1 MRGSTTLLDNI
12 VLRREI
18 SRRPRLKKL
27 KTMSGIF
34 GALASF
40 PLALLQGGINDWNDA
55 KSRARDWEYYKL
67 QSGLD
72 AYYNRQQMQY
82 AQEMAQQ
89 QYQFEFDHEAPAVR
103 AQQYRQAGLNPGLM
117 YSSGA
122 TGMQG
127 SVSSPPPAT
136 TRGHMPNKSIQN
148 PQLASMLST
157 MAQLSQVETTR
168 DLQKAQ
174 ADYYRSE
181 AEANRGE
188 TKPSIAQI
196 NLADA
201 QAESARMLAKLNEQK
216 ALNET
221 QMRDIREFAF
231 ELDKKYSDKER
242 DQQLKN
248 LTMAYDVSAEQ
259 LKKLINENSLFPLR
273 QQELLNILALQTAQ
287 IFESYARSALLKA
300 QKEGQDITNDKL
312 ESELQVLQATIPDM
326 IVQIVADAASADAQ
340 AALLTNAVRDY
351 EANWWNGVINDYLN
365 SLGRSILVGI
375 GSYASM
381 RMGRGSTPTGQPTA
395 GRLSPPTTK

>member
-1 MRGSTTLLDNI
+1 
-12 VLRREI
+12 
-18 SRRPRLKKL
+18 
-27 KTMSGIF
+27 
-34 GALASF
+34 
-40 PLALLQGGINDWNDA
+40 
-55 KSRARDWEYYKL
+55 
-67 QSGLD
+67 
-72 AYYNRQQMQY
+72 MQY

-157 MAQLSQVETTR
+157 LAQLSQVESTR

-188 TKPSIAQI
+188 TKPSIAKI
-196 NLADA
+196 NLDNAN
-201 QAESARMLAKLNEQK
+201 AESARSLAKLNEQN
-216 ALNET
+216 ALNAE
-221 QMRDIREFAF
+221 QSRAIKDFEF
-231 ELDKKYSDKER
+231 ELNKKYSDKER
-242 DQQLKN
+242 HQQLDN
-248 LTMAYDVSAEQ
+248 LKKAYEISSEQ

-273 QQELLNILALQTAQ
+273 QEELLNILAMQTAQ

-300 QKEGQDITNDKL
+300 QTVGQNLTNDKL
-312 ESELQVLQATIPDM
+312 DAELEVLRATIPDM
-326 IVQIVADAASADAQ
+326 IVQIVADAGSADAQ
-340 AALLTNAVRDY
+340 ATLLTNAVRDY
-351 EANWWNGVINDYLN
+351 EANWWNGVINDYIN
-365 SLGRSILVGI
+365 SLGKSLAIGI
-375 GSYASM
+375 GSYATM
-381 RMGRGSTPTGQPTA
+381 RMGRGATPTGQPIA
-395 GRLSPPTTK
+395 GRFNPPASTY

>member
-1 MRGSTTLLDNI
+1 MS
-12 VLRREI
+12 
-18 SRRPRLKKL
+18 
-27 KTMSGIF
+27 SGIF

-89 QYQFEFDHEAPAVR
+89 QYKFEFDHEAPAVR

-136 TRGHMPNKSIQN
+136 TRGNMPNKSIQN

-157 MAQLSQVETTR
+157 MAQLSQVESTR
-168 DLQKAQ
+168 KLQEAQ
-174 ADYYRSE
+174 AEYYLSE
-181 AEANRGE
+181 AEDNRGE
-188 TKPSIAQI
+188 TKPSIARI
-196 NLADA
+196 NLAEADA
-201 QAESARMLAKLNEQK
+201 ECARSLAKLNEQK

-221 QMRDIREFAF
+221 QMRAIRDFEF
-231 ELDKKYSDKER
+231 ELNKKYSDKER
-242 DQQLKN
+242 KQQLDN
-248 LTMAYDVSAEQ
+248 LKMAYDLSSEQ
-259 LKKLINENSLFPLR
+259 LTKLINENSLFPLR
-273 QQELLNILALQTAQ
+273 QQELLNILAMQTAQ

-300 QKEGQDITNDKL
+300 QKEGQDITNDML
-312 ESELQVLQATIPDM
+312 EAELQVLQATIPDM
-326 IVQIVADAASADAQ
+326 IVKIVADAGSADAQ
-340 AALLTNAVRDY
+340 ASLLTNAVRDY
-351 EANWWNGVINDYLN
+351 EANWWNGVINDYIN
-365 SLGRSILVGI
+365 SLGKSLVVGI
-375 GSYASM
+375 GSYAAM
-381 RMGRGSTPTGQPTA
+381 RMGNRSVPTGTPGYNPSHTGIPTFQ
-395 GRLSPPTTK
+395 